1 MDDPSGG
8 TAGFQHGSSGFLVI
22 GKSTVSQPKYP
33 EPLDHT
39 AQRVLRPSA
48 FSTPRIKL
56 VAGGWDRTTDR
67 LLMRQPSYHCY
78 TPPLTEATSFYAVP
92 RSGESIDQRTKQR
105 RRITRHTSVENCSW
119 SLPAVTDVYL
129 RGPGPQ
135 LAALCGSQRARCKTP
150 GALSQWLTRTAGHPG
165 RQPR

>member
-1 MDDPSGG
+1 MTRRIERLDFSMVPVATLSSELPLSLSPSTRTSGPYG
-8 TAGFQHGSSGFLVI
+8 PACLTPVGFLYTTDQI
-22 GKSTVSQPKYP
+22 GS
-33 EPLDHT
+33 
-39 AQRVLRPSA
+39 
-48 FSTPRIKL
+48 
-56 VAGGWDRTTDR
+56 GGWDRTTDR

-78 TPPLTEATSFYAVP
+78 TPPMTEATSFYAVP